1 MTGIIKNMK
10 NMNSILTIDT
20 TTGKHLRNVGVVLSV
35 LGVISIL
42 IPQFATL
49 AVEILLAW
57 LLIFAGGTGLL
68 LSWQARGFLGWWY
81 TGITFFM
88 TLVLGLV
95 FLIYPFSGIATM
107 TIFLVLL
114 FALEGFSSI
123 WLSAQWRRAGVGS
136 WRWMVFSG
144 VSSLALAAFIV
155 MGWPGSAAWTIGLL
169 VGLNLLTTGLTLFS
183 ILRHYPESNAG

>member
-1 MTGIIKNMK
+1 MK
-10 NMNSILTIDT
+10 NINSIPLVIDT
-20 TTGKHLRNVGVVLSV
+20 STRRHLRNAGVVLSV
-35 LGVISIL
+35 LGVIAIL
-42 IPQFATL
+42 IPQFTTL

-57 LLIFAGGTGLL
+57 LLIVAGGTGLL
-68 LSWQARGFLGWWY
+68 LSWRAREFLGWWY

-107 TIFLVLL
+107 TILLVLL
-114 FALEGFSSI
+114 FALEGFASI
-123 WLSAQWRRAGVGS
+123 WFSAQLRRAGVGR

-183 ILRHYPESNAG
+183 ILRHHTESNAG

>member
-1 MTGIIKNMK
+1 MQNI
-10 NMNSILTIDT
+10 NSTSLVIDT
-20 TTGKHLRNVGVVLSV
+20 STRRHLRNAGVVLSI
-35 LGVISIL
+35 LGVIAIL

-57 LLIFAGGTGLL
+57 LLIVAGGTGLL

-107 TIFLVLL
+107 TIFLVVL
-114 FALEGFSSI
+114 FALEGLASI
-123 WLSAQWRRAGVGS
+123 WLSAQLRRSGVGS

-144 VSSLALAAFIV
+144 VSSLALAGFIV
-155 MGWPGSAAWTIGLL
+155 MAWPGSAAWTIGLL
-169 VGLNLLTTGLTLFS
+169 VGLNLLTTGLSLFS
-183 ILRHYPESNAG
+183 ILRNHTESDAG